1 MNICMLGDGFETED
15 IARRLLAGDHCI
27 YQDTKNSALLGR
39 LGFLGRI
46 KGMEIQE
53 ALEQLDAPK
62 VVWNTELSGRQL
74 GAIVERLP
82 AGTIL
87 VNSRTQYF
95 ADNLKLTARLAK
107 KGSRYVDVGLA
118 MDEYRLALFVGGEQQ
133 AFQDVEPLLAA
144 LAGDGGYYHCG
155 PAGAGHFLRC
165 MQQKYDAQ
173 VQSIFSGIVEEVRQ
187 SPFNDEIDVE
197 AFVIFSH
204 LYCKKQP
211 LPNMVWQF
219 LQAQA
224 HSALVVQGQ
233 N

>member
-15 IARRLLAGDHCI
+15 IARRLLAEDHCI
-27 YQDTKNSALLGR
+27 YQDTNNSALLGR
-39 LGFLGRI
+39 LGFLGKV

-53 ALEQLDAPK
+53 ALEQLDEPK

-74 GAIVERLP
+74 SALVEILP

-87 VNSRTQYF
+87 VNSRAQYF
-95 ADNLKLTARLAK
+95 ADNIQLTARLAK
-107 KGSRYVDVGLA
+107 KGAHYVDVGLA
-118 MDEYRLALFVGGEQQ
+118 MDEYRLALFVGGDKQ

-144 LAGDGGYYHCG
+144 IAGDGGYYHCG

-165 MQQKYDAQ
+165 MQQKYEAK
-173 VQSIFSGIVEEVRQ
+173 VQSAFSGIVEEVRQ
-187 SPFNDEIDVE
+187 SPFNGEIDVE
-197 AFVIFSH
+197 AFVIFGH

-224 HSALVVQGQ
+224 HSALVVHGQG
-233 N
+233 